1 MILVDKLNMNA
12 SYGAIFAA
20 FIGYSS
26 SIFTTLYI
34 LNKKYNFKYNETI
47 NLLPKYILSWLSFT
61 LSIILLK
68 PVIPTN
74 QSNRLLQIPI
84 LALFGIISF
93 GIYLY
98 LSYKNKNLEK
108 VFGSKVN
115 KIVNK
120 IKR

>member
-1 MILVDKLNMNA
+1 MPTVFSPA
-12 SYGAIFAA
+12 
-20 FIGYSS
+20 
-26 SIFTTLYI
+26 
-34 LNKKYNFKYNETI
+34 ET
-47 NLLPKYILSWLSFT
+47 
-61 LSIILLK
+61 
-68 PVIPTN
+68 
-74 QSNRLLQIPI
+74 
-84 LALFGIISF
+84 LFGIISF